1 MSEALARAL
10 VAAIA
15 PQIAARV
22 HTLAELKG
30 QDDGQAPHAG

>member
-22 HTLAELKG
+22 RAIAELKG
-30 QDDGQAPHAG
+30 QGDD

>member
-1 MSEALARAL
+1 MSEAVARAL

-22 HTLAELKG
+22 RAIAAVKG
-30 QDDGQAPHAG
+30 GRHE

>member
-1 MSEALARAL
+1 MSEALASTL

-22 HTLAELKG
+22 RALAELKG
-30 QDDGQAPHAG
+30 EQL